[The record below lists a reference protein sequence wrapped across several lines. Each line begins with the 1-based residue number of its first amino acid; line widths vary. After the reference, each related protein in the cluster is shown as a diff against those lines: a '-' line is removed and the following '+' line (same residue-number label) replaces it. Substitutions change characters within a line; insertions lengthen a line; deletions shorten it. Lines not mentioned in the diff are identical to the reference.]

1 MISYR
6 TIAFIFI
13 FLNVSFCYGQDQE
26 VFSFRYLS
34 IGIAPLSISDIST
47 PTLNVAVET
56 NIGKTKTVELTYGI
70 PVLAGAFSR
79 DKQRLSQHEYRLAIR
94 QIPKISVLDKKGI
107 VFVGLEYFGVY
118 DNYIRRSGDIEID
131 DFNFCYQS
139 AEILRTVNGLRLEL
153 GFKLIANNFEGEIY
167 TGTGVRRNNIQ
178 HYNVDGL
185 TQQNCFPED
194 SFLNFDFE
202 PNDSRSGTFATLDI
216 NFGVKLSYALRKF
229 K

>member
-26 VFSFRYLS
+26 VSSFRYLS

-194 SFLNFDFE
+194 SLLNFDFE

-216 NFGVKLSYALRKF
+216 NFGVKFSYALRKF